1 MASNNFTNSFYV
13 FFYAAVVPANGG
25 VASILVA
32 QGHFAV
38 ATPESSLVVLGISF
52 FCKIFV
58 ANEAIMIY
66 RLANISSSPHLVA
79 SNCEPMVSILVSYLL

>member
-1 MASNNFTNSFYV
+1 MASNNFKSSFYV

-25 VASILVA
+25 VASILFA

-38 ATPESSLVVLGISF
+38 ATPESTLVVLGISF
-52 FCKIFV
+52 FCNIFE
-58 ANEAIMIY
+58 ANKTILMHI
-66 RLANISSSPHLVA
+66 LANISSLPYLVV

>member
-1 MASNNFTNSFYV
+1 MASNNFTNSFYA
-13 FFYAAVVPANGG
+13 FFYAAVVPANG
-25 VASILVA
+25 VVA

-66 RLANISSSPHLVA
+66 RLANISSSPYLVV
-79 SNCEPMVSILVSYLL
+79 SNCEPMVSILVSYSL